1 MPAQIETLT
10 SYVPGL
16 IADRLASKPE
26 PPTEPMSESLPAAV
40 LLAEISGFTA
50 LAEHLAQRGTTG
62 TEELAQRLNSYF
74 GQLIDVIID
83 HRGDVVRLSGDT
95 LLALWPARAG
105 LKPDLEEDLGI
116 ATHRAVECG
125 LAMQQQCLIAPASA
139 ENSWPSLKLAVGT
152 GQVSTL
158 HLGGIYKRW
167 EFLVTGRPVR
177 QVEQAE
183 NQAQPGDVIISPEA
197 WALVRDDCTG
207 DALNTG
213 HVRLTAIHSLLPHRS
228 PAVPSPP
235 PEAESG
241 LQAYIPGAVL
251 TKLATGIDGSPADL
265 RQITVLSIHLP
276 ELTYRSP
283 LNLIQKVTCALQT
296 TLYSFE
302 GSLNTLE
309 VDEGGTTVAAALG
322 LPPLTHVDDPM
333 RGVRAAL
340 AMQSELDRL
349 GLPSTIGVTTGLA
362 FCGAIGNVSRRGY
375 TVIGEVVDRAVDLMD
390 AASHQQLDKTSSV
403 LCDEA
408 TYRAAR
414 LIIAFETGQSA
425 IPHGDSQTLT
435 IYQVCRPE
443 EQPER
448 RLDEMVGRVK
458 EKTILA
464 EGLQGLLRGHPK
476 HIVMIEG
483 EAGLGKTQLVRDLLN
498 QAEMLGVAS
507 LMGRGDAIEA
517 ATPYYAWRPVFKQ
530 LFHLDKS
537 DSKQEQQE
545 HVLKQLEGKPKW
557 LRLAPL
563 LNSVLPL
570 DLPDN
575 VQTAQMTG
583 EVRASNT
590 HDLLVHLLQAT
601 AARSPQLLILE
612 DVNWLDSASWALLRL
627 VAHVVQPLLLI
638 VLTDPG
644 SDWLPAEYQ
653 QLRQDPATEHLRLE
667 PLSKA
672 DVLTFVSQRL
682 GVTSLSE
689 PVARLLQDRA
699 NGHPFYSEELAYA
712 LRDQGLI
719 EVSNGTCRLAPGVE
733 ALDRPELSGT
743 VEDVLASRIGCLAPP
758 ERLALKV
765 ASVIGRVFSLN
776 DVRRVYPGEMD
787 RPDLANILETL
798 RRLDFTRLTNP
809 ESETTYLFKHPI
821 TQKVAYR
828 LVEPELRRQVHRAV
842 AERLEHTHTDH
853 LASFY
858 PLIAYHL
865 IRANEVAKAVDY
877 LEKAG
882 EQALRS
888 YANPEAIDHFE
899 RLLALTWANQNLVAA
914 GSPGIEAASPPPKTT
929 TDLAARIRQARWER
943 HIAEAHYRMDQM
955 AESRE
960 HAQQALARLGWPM
973 PDTRRDLAFD
983 SLGQVLR
990 QLYLSF
996 RPGWFGR
1003 PAPLKQDALR
1013 EGAGT
1018 ALHLARTLHL
1028 ANEPSL
1034 LPYVN
1039 ASLRALNLAQ
1049 AVGSV
1054 PETALACAN
1063 MCLVASLVPFQR
1075 LARNYRERAREMALR
1090 NDDLPALASVLQ
1102 VTSLYD
1108 LGVGDWSEVED
1119 SLEYAADIFGHIGD
1133 QRQWEG
1139 TLSNLAGAAYHQGR
1153 FGRSG
1158 GLRAEIYGSAHQRG
1172 DEQIQVWAQNGL
1184 AESKLRLSYGD
1195 RTGEVIA
1202 GAKMALSLLTDKP
1215 EHWPETIRAHGLLA
1229 VAYLRQGHD
1238 QLARASA
1245 DIAARLIAQSPPT
1258 TPYMLEGYAGVAESY
1273 LVLWKISD
1281 DQLSTEWRDLSR
1293 AARQVCTS
1301 FRRFARVFPIGQ
1313 PRAWLWQGL
1322 CDWLSGEPDKARA
1335 AWQKSLAAAKRL
1347 AMPYEQGLAHY
1358 QIGLHLPFDA
1368 AARRDHLNRAADIFT
1383 QLDTAYDFGRV
1394 QKALA
1399 LKVEH
1404 WSQF

>member
-1 MPAQIETLT
+1 MSDQIETLT

-16 IADRLASKPE
+16 VADRLASKPE

-40 LLAEISGFTA
+40 LLAEISGFTT
-50 LAEHLAQRGTTG
+50 LTERLAQQGATG
-62 TEELAQRLNSYF
+62 TQELAQRLNSYF
-74 GQLIDVIID
+74 GQLVDLIIA

-105 LKPDLEEDLGI
+105 LKPDLEEDLGT

-125 LAMQQQCLIAPASA
+125 LAMQQCLIAQEMTA
-139 ENSWPSLKLAVGT
+139 ENNKPSLKLAVGT

-183 NQAQPGDVIISPEA
+183 DQAQPGDVIISPEA

-207 DALNTG
+207 DALSSG
-213 HVRLTAIHSLLPHRS
+213 HVRLTAIHSLLPQRS

-276 ELTYRSP
+276 KLTHRSP
-283 LNLIQKVTCALQT
+283 LNQIQKVTCALQT

-309 VDEGGTTVAAALG
+309 VDEGGTTVGAALG
-322 LPPLTHVDDPM
+322 LPPLTHEDDPT

-362 FCGAIGNVSRRGY
+362 FCGAIGSLSRRGY
-375 TVIGEVVDRAVDLMD
+375 TVIGDVVNRAVDLMD
-390 AASHQQLDKTSSV
+390 AASHQQLNNTSSV

-408 TYRAAR
+408 TYRAAQPV
-414 LIIAFETGQSA
+414 IAFEAGQSA
-425 IPHGDSQTLT
+425 IPHGDRQTLAV
-435 IYQVCRPE
+435 YHACRPE

-448 RLDEMVGRVK
+448 RLNEMVGRVE
-458 EKTILA
+458 EKTTLI

-476 HIVMIEG
+476 RIVIIEG
-483 EAGLGKTQLVRDLLN
+483 EAGLGKTRLAGDLIN

-530 LFHLDKS
+530 LFHLAS
-537 DSKQEQQE
+537 SCPKQEQQE
-545 HVLKQLEGKPKW
+545 QVLKQLEGKPKW

-563 LNSVLPL
+563 LNAVLPL

-590 HDLLVHLLQAT
+590 HDLLAHLLQAA
-601 AARSPQLLILE
+601 AARSPQSLILE
-612 DVNWLDSASWALLRL
+612 DVNWFDSASWALLRL

-638 VLTDPG
+638 VLTEPG
-644 SDWLPAEYQ
+644 SDRLPAEYQ
-653 QLRQDPATEHLRLE
+653 QLREDPATEHLRLE

-682 GVTSLSE
+682 EVNILPE
-689 PVARLLQDRA
+689 PVARLLQDKA

-712 LRDQGLI
+712 LRDRGLI
-719 EVSNGTCRLAPGVE
+719 EISNGACRLAPGVE

-743 VEDVLASRIGCLAPP
+743 VEQILASRIECLAPP
-758 ERLALKV
+758 ELLALKV
-765 ASVIGRVFSLN
+765 ASVIGRIFSLN
-776 DVRRVYPGEMD
+776 DMHRVYPIETDKPG
-787 RPDLANILETL
+787 LAKSLETL
-798 RRLDFTRLTNP
+798 RRLDFTRPASP

-821 TQKVAYR
+821 TQEVAYR
-828 LVEPELRRQVHRAV
+828 LVEPDLRRQVHRAV
-842 AERLEHTHTDH
+842 AEYLEHTHADH
-853 LASFY
+853 LTSFY
-858 PLIAYHL
+858 PLLAYHL
-865 IRANEVAKAVDY
+865 SRANEVAKAVDY

-888 YANPEAIDHFE
+888 YANPEAIDHFD
-899 RLLALTWANQNLVAA
+899 RLLDLIRANPNLVAA
-914 GSPGIEAASPPPKTT
+914 GSLEIDAANPPKAII
-929 TDLAARIRQARWER
+929 DLAARIRQARWER
-943 HIAEAHYRMDQM
+943 HTAEAHYRLDQL
-955 AESRE
+955 AESRQ
-960 HAQQALARLGWPM
+960 HAQQALARLGWPV
-973 PDTRRDLAFD
+973 PVTRRNLAFD
-983 SLGQVLR
+983 SLGQMLR

-1003 PAPLKQDALR
+1003 PAPLKQEALR

-1034 LPYVN
+1034 LPYIN

-1049 AVGSV
+1049 AAGSV

-1158 GLRAEIYGSAHQRG
+1158 GLRAEIFGSAHQRG
-1172 DEQIQVWAQNGL
+1172 DEQIQTWAQNGL

-1195 RTGEVIA
+1195 RTGEVVIA
-1202 GAKMALSLLTDKP
+1202 AKMALSLLADKP
-1215 EHWPETIRAHGLLA
+1215 EHWPETIRGHGLLA

-1273 LVLWKISD
+1273 LALWKKSD
-1281 DQLSTEWRDLSR
+1281 DQLSSGWRNLSK
-1293 AARQVCTS
+1293 AARQVCTA
-1301 FRRFARVFPIGQ
+1301 FLRFAQVFPIGQ
-1313 PRAWLWQGL
+1313 PRAWLWRGL
-1322 CDWLSGEPDKARA
+1322 CDWLSGEPDKART
-1335 AWQKSLAAAKRL
+1335 AWQKSLAAAERL

-1358 QIGLHLPFDA
+1358 QIGLHLPLDA

-1399 LKVEH
+1399 LKAEH
-1404 WSQF
+1404 